1 MLVLCTLNTADLFQ
15 GEHPEILAE
24 IEVGYRK
31 SGFRRIKARISLKRD
46 EIALRLLLMTNRKS
60 QSRFRLV
67 PKSTSMDDFEGS
79 LCTLFQ
85 HTCAIMLL
93 FIYF

>member
-1 MLVLCTLNTADLFQ
+1 MLVLCILNIADLFQ

-46 EIALRLLLMTNRKS
+46 EIALWLLLMTIRSPIRAFDWCQNQRPWMTLK
-60 QSRFRLV
+60 
-67 PKSTSMDDFEGS
+67 GHYA
-79 LCTLFQ
+79 LCFKIR
-85 HTCAIMLL
+85 AP
-93 FIYF
+93 